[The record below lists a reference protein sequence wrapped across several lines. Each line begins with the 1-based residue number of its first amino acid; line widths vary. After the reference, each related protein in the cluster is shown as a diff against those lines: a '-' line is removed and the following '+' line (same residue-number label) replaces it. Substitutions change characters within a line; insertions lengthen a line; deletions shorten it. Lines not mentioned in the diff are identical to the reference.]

1 MIASVQD
8 RIRNL
13 LQQTA
18 ARLAEAARFPA
29 VVVENTEVTLG
40 TAQPPSGP
48 RARNHIGT
56 APSSPSIPPAEPDN
70 PTDMSA
76 SVDTLA
82 EQMLTL
88 VDIVSAQEKDIKA
101 LKEQCKQHEEH
112 NQAIMVAFSA
122 FFHVLSVGRVAKP
135 SEIAALLQSISKI
148 AEQEGRPKESVA
160 FLQSLARMVPGH
172 SEPEQSA

>member
-1 MIASVQD
+1 MIARVQE
-8 RIRNL
+8 RIRSL

-18 ARLAEAARFPA
+18 SRLAEVARLPA
-29 VVVENTEVTLG
+29 LVAENTEEPLG
-40 TAQPPSGP
+40 ADQPPNP
-48 RARNHIGT
+48 QARHRAGD
-56 APSSPSIPPAEPDN
+56 PFSSPYVTPKEPESS
-70 PTDMSA
+70 TDMSA

-101 LKEQCKQHEEH
+101 LKEQCRRLEEH

-122 FFHVLSVGRVAKP
+122 FFHVLSVGRVAKATDV
-135 SEIAALLQSISKI
+135 AALLQSISKI

-160 FLQSLARMVPGH
+160 FLQDLAKMVPGH
-172 SEPEQSA
+172 ADTGPGA

>member
-8 RIRNL
+8 RIRSL

-18 ARLAEAARFPA
+18 TRLADAARLPPVAME
-29 VVVENTEVTLG
+29 EDTEVTLG
-40 TAQPPSGP
+40 VVPTSRPP
-48 RARNHIGT
+48 ARNQIGS
-56 APSSPSIPPAEPDN
+56 AASLPSTPPDEQSN
-70 PTDMSA
+70 PTNMSA

-101 LKEQCKQHEEH
+101 LKEQTRRLEEH
-112 NQAIMVAFSA
+112 NQAVMVAFSA
-122 FFHVLSVGRVAKP
+122 FFHVLAVGRVAKAG
-135 SEIAALLQSISKI
+135 EIAALLQNISKI

-160 FLQSLARMVPGH
+160 FLQSLAKMVPGYT
-172 SEPEQSA
+172 EPGQDS

>member
-8 RIRNL
+8 RIRSL

-18 ARLAEAARFPA
+18 TRLSDAARLPS
-29 VVVENTEVTLG
+29 VVVEDTEVTLG
-40 TAQPPSGP
+40 AVDPPPGL
-48 RARNHIGT
+48 RARDPLGSAAT
-56 APSSPSIPPAEPDN
+56 LPSPPPDELDN

-101 LKEQCKQHEEH
+101 LREQCRKLEEH
-112 NQAIMVAFSA
+112 NQAVMVAFSA
-122 FFHVLSVGRVAKP
+122 FFHVLSVGRVAKA
-135 SEIAALLQSISKI
+135 SEIASLLQNISKI
-148 AEQEGRPKESVA
+148 AEQEGRPKESVI
-160 FLQSLARMVPGH
+160 FLQNLAKMVPGH
-172 SEPEQSA
+172 SEPEQGA